1 MPDIKIMLD
10 VNDGLQYV
18 LEAQDYMY
26 MPFLNYTE
34 PIDSRCKLALQS
46 YERATMETGRM
57 ITLGQRFLAKFG
69 LMVVYDR
76 ENNTAKMAISGSENI
91 DELISVLAPILIGVV
106 FSVVFFGLLLY
117 MINLKFTRIRAEK
130 WLEIH

>member
-1 MPDIKIMLD
+1 
-10 VNDGLQYV
+10 
-18 LEAQDYMY
+18 
-26 MPFLNYTE
+26 
-34 PIDSRCKLALQS
+34 
-46 YERATMETGRM
+46 M
-57 ITLGQRFLAKFG
+57 ITLGQRFFAKFG

-117 MINLKFTRIRAEK
+117 MINLKFSSTP
-130 WLEIH
+130 